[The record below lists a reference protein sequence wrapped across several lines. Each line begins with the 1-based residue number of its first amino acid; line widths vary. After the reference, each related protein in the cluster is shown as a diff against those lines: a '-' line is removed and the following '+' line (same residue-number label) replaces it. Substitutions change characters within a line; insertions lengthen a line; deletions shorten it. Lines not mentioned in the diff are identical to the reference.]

1 MYVRTGWFYITQRC
15 GDKKGTVWYWIQ
27 FGIGPVQ
34 CDWLD
39 GWLVVSMD
47 HGAVARRWAAFWL
60 LLQCQVHW
68 QYVPLTECLERFH
81 NECSVIL
88 LCFMQWYIDVSLGV
102 AVADSDGMARCLSL
116 KITSTWIYQSYCAIA
131 WFVNLVWKSMSTRM
145 CNSRANNHFR
155 QKCSW
160 QV

>member
-1 MYVRTGWFYITQRC
+1 MYVWATLLDITQRC
-15 GDKKGTVWYWIQ
+15 SDREGTVWYWIQ

-34 CDWLD
+34 CDRLD

-47 HGAVARRWAAFWL
+47 HGAVAKRCAATMSSA
-60 LLQCQVHW
+60 
-68 QYVPLTECLERFH
+68 LTI
-81 NECSVIL
+81 CSTNRVFGMVRQWMVVIL
-88 LCFMQWYIDVSLGV
+88 LCFMQWYIDVTLGV